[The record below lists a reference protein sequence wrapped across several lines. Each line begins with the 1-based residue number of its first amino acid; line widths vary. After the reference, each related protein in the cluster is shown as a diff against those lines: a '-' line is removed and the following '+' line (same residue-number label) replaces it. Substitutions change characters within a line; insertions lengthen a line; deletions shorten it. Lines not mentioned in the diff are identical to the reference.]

1 MEVVLT
7 GTEIH
12 VLRGILETD
21 IMNLEKGASGAGSP
35 KSREELKEK
44 VKVLK
49 SIAEKLPVELTT
61 V

>member
-1 MEVVLT
+1 MEVILT

-12 VLRGILETD
+12 VLRGVLETD
-21 IMNLEKGASGAGSP
+21 IRNLEMGAAGIEGP
-35 KSREELKEK
+35 KALEERKEK

-49 SIAEKLPVELTT
+49 SIAEKLPVELAT